1 MLTLVL
7 SFPLACQSGKIKFLE
22 FWTKDPVNSV
32 CVSQFCLPLIKNPL
46 RPYQWSKDKKHTHC
60 KVFGSN
66 EIKWQCLVFYGAWL
80 YSLPFQ
86 SCCYFYFFFFLL
98 CLAVEFFTGSQ
109 GHPKEKLCPQWRHK
123 VLKRFCGL
131 RPREE
136 SVITHTLE
144 YKLWSILRFYSII
157 VIFLKKLSYS
167 KLRINCQISSMC
179 RGLCSI

>member
-46 RPYQWSKDKKHTHC
+46 RLYQWSKDKKHTHC

-86 SCCYFYFFFFLL
+86 SCCYFYFFFFFSALL
-98 CLAVEFFTGSQ
+98 LSFSQ
-109 GHPKEKLCPQWRHK
+109 VLRGIQRKNFVLSGGTKCWRGFVVWDPEKNL
-123 VLKRFCGL
+123 
-131 RPREE
+131 
-136 SVITHTLE
+136 
-144 YKLWSILRFYSII
+144 
-157 VIFLKKLSYS
+157 
-167 KLRINCQISSMC
+167 
-179 RGLCSI
+179 